1 MILSLSLSL
10 SLLSQQRA
18 DQKDFETE
26 AKDGSNYK
34 WGWATVEVNE
44 PDKLLSKSK
53 ELLLELITL
62 KQDKGFEFAF
72 LSVVNLVDKNAT
84 LLLCGPRELSLA
96 KQAFPTCSVS
106 KAPMGDVNDNNMK
119 VLLQIIDVDQ
129 TQMAVN
135 LISRKKQF
143 KPNIDIALNNGWLVP
158 VSASSSGG
166 ETKEGT
172 GALLERRVTLRTT
185 TNKDTGGLQNIQRKY
200 DVVEK

>member
-1 MILSLSLSL
+1 M
-10 SLLSQQRA
+10 
-18 DQKDFETE
+18 
-26 AKDGSNYK
+26 
-34 WGWATVEVNE
+34 
-44 PDKLLSKSK
+44 
-53 ELLLELITL
+53 ITL

-72 LSVVNLVDKNAT
+72 LSVVNLVEKNAT

-172 GALLERRVTLRTT
+172 GASLERRMTLRTT